1 MKANLEK
8 MFAGTTF
15 SDFLLKPQKAIV
27 QTRRMVDLSMPLSR
41 HADIAIPII
50 GANMDTVTG
59 REMMNTLSLEG
70 AFGFLDR
77 NCSIEEEVSRAI
89 YVKNQHSFVI
99 EHPLIMNMSVQV
111 RPLYLCSQSRLQGKD
126 KSAFVIV
133 APKLTGLLK

>member
-99 EHPLIMNMSVQV
+99 EHPLIMNMSVTMGDA
-111 RPLYLCSQSRLQGKD
+111 RK
-126 KSAFVIV
+126 V
-133 APKLTGLLK
+133 AN